1 MLEYRLDDSSMRSI
15 LFLTDCV
22 CHYVN
27 KLTYPSALEAK
38 PLLIQSLLPF
48 VPYDIFGEALY
59 YNISYNE
66 VITDKSLKVSSKLRD
81 ISKPY

>member
-15 LFLTDCV
+15 TFFLTDCV
-22 CHYVN
+22 RHYVN

-66 VITDKSLKVSSKLRD
+66 VITNRQHL
-81 ISKPY
+81 I